1 MRHATGWLTW
11 GISVSTSGEFR
22 RAPSAAV
29 EHAAE
34 GHGWTAEV
42 TWIPTPDLQ
51 GTAAQ
56 TLARFHALWIAPGSP
71 YQSMQ
76 GALDA
81 ITYARTRDIPLLGTC
96 GGFQHVVIEFARN
109 VVGITDAEHAE
120 HDPTASQ
127 LLIDALACSLAG
139 KVMDVT
145 LVEGS
150 AAHRAYGATS
160 ATERY
165 YCRFGLNPHYA
176 EPLIRGGLVLSGT
189 DQDGEARIVEL
200 PGLRFFLATLFVP
213 QTSSARGAPHPLISA
228 YLQAAR
234 QRAATSA

>member
-1 MRHATGWLTW
+1 MIRIGVVGDYRDDSDTHRATD
-11 GISVSTSGEFR
+11 
-22 RAPSAAV
+22 AAV

-42 TWIPTPDLQ
+42 TWIPTPDLE

-71 YQSMQ
+71 YQSMP

-96 GGFQHVVIEFARN
+96 GGFQHVVIEFARS
-109 VVGITDAEHAE
+109 VVGIADAEHAE
-120 HDPTASQ
+120 HDPTASR
-127 LLIDALACSLAG
+127 LLINALACSLAG

-150 AAHRAYGATS
+150 AAHRAYGRPA
-160 ATERY
+160 
-165 YCRFGLNPHYA
+165 P
-176 EPLIRGGLVLSGT
+176 PSGT
-189 DQDGEARIVEL
+189 TAG
-200 PGLRFFLATLFVP
+200 
-213 QTSSARGAPHPLISA
+213 SA
-228 YLQAAR
+228 
-234 QRAATSA
+234 